1 MEENNVSIVL
11 KNLGIDSIAL
21 GFLAGF
27 TGEEILRQLK
37 SFGCQSD
44 FVQLPDG
51 FSRINVKIK
60 ADAETEINGQGPDI
74 TPEAQAKLFAKL
86 DKLQAG
92 DTLVLAGSIPNTL
105 PDDIYQQIMGRL
117 NGKGINIVVDA
128 TKQLLLKVLPYKP
141 FLIKPNNHELGEM
154 FGVTLKTK
162 KEIIEHTRK
171 LQDMGARN
179 VLISMA
185 GDGALMLT
193 EDGSVYESASPKG
206 TLVNSVG
213 AGDSM
218 VAGFICGYK
227 ETGSLEDA
235 FYMGVATGSASAFS
249 KNLATRAEADALL
262 ATIR

>member
-1 MEENNVSIVL
+1 
-11 KNLGIDSIAL
+11 
-21 GFLAGF
+21 
-27 TGEEILRQLK
+27 
-37 SFGCQSD
+37 
-44 FVQLPDG
+44 
-51 FSRINVKIK
+51 
-60 ADAETEINGQGPDI
+60 
-74 TPEAQAKLFAKL
+74 
-86 DKLQAG
+86 
-92 DTLVLAGSIPNTL
+92 
-105 PDDIYQQIMGRL
+105 
-117 NGKGINIVVDA
+117 
-128 TKQLLLKVLPYKP
+128 
-141 FLIKPNNHELGEM
+141 M
-154 FGVTLKTK
+154 FGVTLTPK

-193 EDGSVYESASPKG
+193 EDGSVYESAAPKG